1 MKLNLG
7 RYSEA
12 RLGQDFEFKFSG
24 DADVLLMLSQDS
36 EDEIRSRFV
45 FKLAEFTLLFLF
57 FFLWSIF

>member
-12 RLGQDFEFKFSG
+12 RMGQDFEFKFSG

-45 FKLAEFTLLFLF
+45 FELA
-57 FFLWSIF
+57 I

>member
-12 RLGQDFEFKFSG
+12 RMGQDFEFKFSG
-24 DADVLLMLSQDS
+24 DADVLLMSQDS

-45 FKLAEFTLLFLF
+45 FELV
-57 FFLWSIF
+57 I